1 MIVRPGEAVGVA
13 MGRKLLLRMD
23 WGVKAENTGPDA
35 ASARA
40 RLTTCGVC
48 SRLSSGALLMLF
60 GGFQEVADLGGV
72 SSGREPSGGVV

>member
-1 MIVRPGEAVGVA
+1 
-13 MGRKLLLRMD
+13 MD
-23 WGVKAENTGPDA
+23 V
-35 ASARA
+35 RA
-40 RLTTCGVC
+40 RVTVVTVDALPLGRCLTLTTCGVC